1 LRAQNAPA
9 EKSDPIDGLIK
20 AADKLGPLIEKFMP
34 KVVDAGKEIVRGR
47 RPGFGELLME
57 QGLPILGDIL
67 KPWSNVL
74 AAKFMQG
81 PPSNSYAAPPIAA
94 PAAPPAPG
102 QPAIA
107 AATPPAQ
114 PPRLIQFLSQ
124 PLVMGA
130 FQAHFQAFM
139 KDEKS
144 EAGFDFA
151 YWIFTS
157 GAGEQPLIDAR
168 AMGTTQILALFKSA
182 PQWPVMQPHEAKL
195 TAFLNQVLSWS
206 PKQDQPDEEE
216 EDEVTDLTAAET
228 M

>member
-1 LRAQNAPA
+1 
-9 EKSDPIDGLIK
+9 
-20 AADKLGPLIEKFMP
+20 
-34 KVVDAGKEIVRGR
+34 
-47 RPGFGELLME
+47 ME

-81 PPSNSYAAPPIAA
+81 PPSNSYAAAPPIAA
-94 PAAPPAPG
+94 PAAPPSPG

-107 AATPPAQ
+107 AAPPAQ

-151 YWIFTS
+151 YWIFRS
-157 GAGEQPLIDAR
+157 
-168 AMGTTQILALFKSA
+168 
-182 PQWPVMQPHEAKL
+182 
-195 TAFLNQVLSWS
+195 
-206 PKQDQPDEEE
+206 EERRGGK
-216 EDEVTDLTAAET
+216 
-228 M
+228 